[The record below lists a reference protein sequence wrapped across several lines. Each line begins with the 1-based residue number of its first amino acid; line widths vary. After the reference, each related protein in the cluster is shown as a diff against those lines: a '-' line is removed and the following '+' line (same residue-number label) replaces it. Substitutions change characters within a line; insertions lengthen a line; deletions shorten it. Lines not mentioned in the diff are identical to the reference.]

1 MRKLFRT
8 IGAGLVEQWYLKLT
22 MLFVTLLIWQ
32 TIAIFDEYW
41 WEETYSIARGT
52 LLAGAIIGLLLPYRF
67 RFTKIVLHIAAALV
81 ITIQFTP
88 MEWLIARP
96 ESFRDWFWWLQAH
109 AVQLHPFIEIS
120 GALLII
126 QVLFGLWTT
135 TRSRMFAFL
144 GVAIT
149 TLTIADSFTPIWLW
163 EEVGIV
169 VFVGLLWLVAGH
181 LHRLQKEH
189 PRSWSELIEY
199 PLQLILPIALVL
211 AVLMTVGLNMPSLSP
226 ILQDPY
232 TIWKESKGETVQVF
246 LGEKGLEAV
255 SPFGKGSSS
264 SGYSRNDEQLG
275 GGFDFDYSP
284 MMTVSTSH
292 RSYWRGETRS
302 LYTGEGWITTGEA
315 DDDAGVTE
323 ILRKEELPLRD
334 ERPLAKTVE
343 VSQIVT
349 MLRND
354 VYPVL
359 FAATP
364 VNKVNWVGSEQTTF
378 PRSLE
383 WLTSSWELHWS
394 ELYGEPYP
402 ETYSVTSQVTVLDES
417 ALRKASAGW
426 SDTNRDSVY
435 LQLPDTVTDR
445 VRELAQQVTAT
456 ATNDY
461 DKAKLLVEYLRLNF
475 NYNNKPDLSKATGKS
490 KDFVDTFLFEIK
502 EGYCDYFSS
511 AMAVLSRSLGLPT
524 RWVKGFSPGA
534 LPASSFGGPPGDMM
548 EEDLNPNGSGT
559 YTVRNSDAH
568 SWVEIYFEGY
578 GWIPFEATAG
588 FSFPYTLPE
597 EEVDA
602 LPDLT
607 VEGDDTGTVAK
618 AEQGGIHPAWLW
630 SSISLI
636 VLAAAVWM
644 FVRRD
649 RLVGVWRKVRHG
661 AYTSNDRIV
670 LETHKLLRICK
681 KRGMERKEHETMR
694 EAVLRWSQSQKR
706 LRDDFRFVLDGFEQ
720 AKYSTTLASNDEV
733 ERFVNKVKSLIDQ
746 LK

>member
-1 MRKLFRT
+1 MRRLFRA
-8 IGAGLVEQWYLKLT
+8 IGAGLADHWYRKLT
-22 MLFVTLLIWQ
+22 LLFVTLMVWQ
-32 TIAIFDEYW
+32 TISIFEGFW
-41 WEETYSIARGT
+41 WEETYTIARGT
-52 LLAGAIIGLLLPYRF
+52 LLTSAIIGIIIPYRF
-67 RFTKIVLHIAAALV
+67 HILKLVLQIAAALI
-81 ITIQFTP
+81 ITVRFTP
-88 MEWLIARP
+88 MEWLIAKP
-96 ESFRDWFWWLQAH
+96 ENFGDWLWWAQAH
-109 AVQLHPFIEIS
+109 AVQLHPFIWIS
-120 GALLII
+120 GALLLI
-126 QVLFGLWTT
+126 QLLFGLWVT
-135 TRSRMFAFL
+135 TRTRMFAFL
-144 GVAIT
+144 GVTIM
-149 TLTIADSFTPIWLW
+149 TLTVADSFTPIWLW

-189 PRSWSELIEY
+189 PSSWSELIEY

-255 SPFGKGSSS
+255 SPFGKGNSS

-292 RSYWRGETRS
+292 RSYWRGETKS
-302 LYTGEGWITTGEA
+302 VYTGEGWISTGEA
-315 DDDAGVTE
+315 EDDVRMQD
-323 ILRKEELPLRD
+323 ILRKQELPLRY
-334 ERPLAKTVE
+334 ERPLAKTIE
-343 VSQIVT
+343 VNQIVT
-349 MLRND
+349 MVRKD

-364 VNKVNWVGSEQTTF
+364 VNKVNWVGSEETTF

-394 ELYGEPYP
+394 EMYGEAYP
-402 ETYSVTSQVTVLDES
+402 ETYSITSQVTVLDEDG
-417 ALRKASAGW
+417 LRKTHAGW
-426 SDTNRDSVY
+426 SNTNNPMY
-435 LQLPDTVTDR
+435 LMLPDTVPQR
-445 VRELAQQVTAT
+445 VRDLAQEVTAT

-490 KDFVDTFLFEIK
+490 NDFVDTFLFEIK

-511 AMAVLSRSLGLPT
+511 AMAVLSRSLDLPT
-524 RWVKGFSPGA
+524 RWVKGFSPGS
-534 LPASSFGGPPGDMM
+534 LPASAFGGPPEEMM
-548 EEDLNPNGSGT
+548 GEDVNPNGSGT

-597 EEVDA
+597 EEVEA
-602 LPDLT
+602 LPDVNINDSGNET
-607 VEGDDTGTVAK
+607 VTNADNN
-618 AEQGGIHPAWLW
+618 GIHPAWLW

-636 VLAAAVWM
+636 VVAAAVWM
-644 FVRRD
+644 IVRRD
-649 RLVGVWRKVRHG
+649 RLMGAWRKVRHG
-661 AYTSNDRIV
+661 AFTSNDRIV

-681 KRGMERKEHETMR
+681 KRGMEREEHETMR